1 MIFLHVWCMLLN
13 LVDFHG
19 KCVLKYSWHWSY
31 KICHIK
37 LFGWIV
43 LPETNSITVHQ
54 KTGTIQMPSNHTKKP
69 TKKGE
74 VVTWIFQ
81 MVTLQWKTPTLEN
94 SMENFQMSFGW
105 ITFQFLIFNEKTP
118 TGPNSN
124 VRNSTGRRGLWETYR
139 STHRFDPTGSA
150 TSKGWQFHHL
160 CEGTT
165 TFLFPNLS

>member
-54 KTGTIQMPSNHTKKP
+54 KTGTIQMPSNHTKKT

-118 TGPNSN
+118 TGPNLAIFEK
-124 VRNSTGRRGLWETYR
+124 STGRRFPWTPQVR
-139 STHRFDPTGSA
+139 PHRFR
-150 TSKGWQFHHL
+150 KVQRL
-160 CEGTT
+160 
-165 TFLFPNLS
+165 TFPHIFVKAQQPFLDPNLS